1 MSLLRVCSMKSYLQL
16 LTSRSEETDVSLLKA
31 FKQAGIPTST
41 YYRTIN
47 SRTELR
53 YFTAIKVMTEI
64 EKLYSLERARSYTR
78 ELRESGGRVDTRTIR
93 AKFKPRSI
101 SS

>member
-1 MSLLRVCSMKSYLQL
+1 M
-16 LTSRSEETDVSLLKA
+16 SLLKA

-78 ELRESGGRVDTRTIR
+78 ELRESGGRVDTRDILFAAVLFHPAWALEKHLVAVAAR
-93 AKFKPRSI
+93 QS
-101 SS
+101 

>member
-1 MSLLRVCSMKSYLQL
+1 MKSYLQL
-16 LTSRSEETDVSLLKA
+16 LTSRAEETGMSLLKA

-41 YYRTIN
+41 YYRTVN
-47 SRTELR
+47 LKTELR

-64 EKLYSLERARSYTR
+64 EKLHALKEARDYTR
-78 ELRESGGRVDTRTIR
+78 GLRESGGRVDTRTIR

-101 SS
+101 GS